1 MGKVTHY
8 EITTIRL
15 RQLLL
20 STKFVP
26 SSDIKLEI
34 YLGERKISR
43 GKLYINFEPRF
54 RILFFD
60 LSKGKKKRREF
71 LLIKKSYTSDVWK
84 GKYISF
90 EQLVLWLKIN
100 NFDTIRSFISYNA
113 YMNLIVEQ
121 KVLLRK
127 DRWTFKCKKFWA
139 TNELFELKLLRD
151 GLSWNQVWLENSE
164 QEFNEVLWILKNHS
178 SERGIIRNFSSYV
191 LRKE

>member
-90 EQLVLWLKIN
+90 EQLVL
-100 NFDTIRSFISYNA
+100 
-113 YMNLIVEQ
+113 
-121 KVLLRK
+121 
-127 DRWTFKCKKFWA
+127 
-139 TNELFELKLLRD
+139 
-151 GLSWNQVWLENSE
+151 
-164 QEFNEVLWILKNHS
+164 
-178 SERGIIRNFSSYV
+178 
-191 LRKE
+191 